1 MLVGCSTELEERAV
15 NCQWEVSRTK
25 RQSAWRNWPF
35 GHNQESLLNAAPWI
49 SVTVRFPKESAP
61 RRRGSGLL
69 RSVSR
74 QGKGFSSHEGT
85 RRVTPHPGHTEGTL
99 QVELCDW
106 VVGI

>member
-1 MLVGCSTELEERAV
+1 MLVGCSKELEEKAV

-25 RQSAWRNWPF
+25 RQSALRKWPS
-35 GHNQESLLNAAPWI
+35 GHNQESLLDAAPWI
-49 SVTVRFPKESAP
+49 SVTVRFSKESAP
-61 RRRGSGLL
+61 HRRGSGLL

-74 QGKGFSSHEGT
+74 QGKGFSFQEGT
-85 RRVTPHPGHTEGTL
+85 RKVTPHPGHIEGKL

>member
-1 MLVGCSTELEERAV
+1 MSVGSKQNKEAKCLGEMAS
-15 NCQWEVSRTK
+15 
-25 RQSAWRNWPF
+25 

-49 SVTVRFPKESAP
+49 SVTVRFSKESAP
-61 RRRGSGLL
+61 HRRGSGLL

-74 QGKGFSSHEGT
+74 QGKGFSFQEGT
-85 RRVTPHPGHTEGTL
+85 RKVTPHPGHIEGKL